1 MQRVRTSAGVALL
14 GLGVALSG
22 CAFDETTAAAT
33 AEILDH
39 EHEGDGPSIAALQEE
54 VAALR
59 TELDANTAAA
69 ADVEARLA
77 AAEAAIG
84 TPFPGPRTIK
94 SRLEDLEGAGFLTQ
108 ESDPVAS
115 AAGYLTTETDPVASA
130 AGYLTEET
138 DPVASAAGYLTTET
152 DPVASAAGYL
162 TTETD
167 PVASAAGYMLATDVD
182 IDNDP
187 EGSATVTLTVTDAA
201 PDVTQ
206 TTPWNVV
213 GCRFLYLA
221 LDVDYEFTGSGTGT
235 LDARVHVDQAVGQA
249 GDVSVAISDED
260 DSGSATASTHVWLRR
275 DTPSAATTDLGLDA
289 SATIEGTL
297 TVEAKMLG
305 CIE

>member
-108 ESDPVAS
+108 ES
-115 AAGYLTTETDPVASA
+115 
-130 AGYLTEET
+130 